1 MSLQPSSRHPLGGI
15 SRSTS
20 PTGPGYQSTSFP
32 FHGAASSSSGHLTPS
47 ADASVSGTPPRSH
60 SPMLTSRRRRNQLT
74 NDAGG
79 PASGTLAL
87 DQDDEYDA
95 KRRGPEAGPS
105 RPRGTTL
112 DRLESFFGIDSG
124 MEANRSL
131 SPAKATYSR
140 DRGTAAPMKPSSS
153 STGSPGTRLVLQHT
167 VLATDT
173 LQGIA
178 LRYKTDV
185 PTIRK
190 VNGLWPG
197 DSALSRKII
206 WVPLDRCKEQLT
218 VNPDARVGVQGADG
232 GSVTEAA
239 SSLLG
244 LSPPSEPS
252 AHSGVAS
259 SPLHE
264 RTLPSTG
271 ASEISDLSSSNGLP
285 TNGGGDSPPVVR
297 RLPSEA
303 LGHFPATARSD
314 ILAAKGKTRA
324 DQWNEELTSARS
336 QNRLG
341 AGPGMSGYDPGESG
355 VEDLLQLAREARGTG
370 ENSETPRGPAFKLSL
385 PEDIKP
391 EESRSEVSS
400 SSAAEKDEWKPNVW
414 KFGEKK
420 RSGAAGGSTLDEG
433 SRRDSLESSASN
445 LASGSN
451 NASTSPQRALRPLK
465 LVDKSIEEW
474 EASSNVGKPSGS
486 RGDATS
492 ATSPGSSSS
501 GYAGW
506 NDIPSL
512 DAYAKGKV
520 VEAYGG
526 SGKGANGKRRA
537 ARANHRFFDDL
548 AAGLPPNS
556 GAASKWARPIG
567 ESLPGATTQKASSS
581 SNGPSLSSAAPAGKK
596 SSLRGLL
603 SDALRGRVALDE
615 ALAKG
620 FEEVLNRSESWDSLP
635 QEEMEQARR
644 LGLLPPSGQA
654 SPSLRG
660 PPSRFNPLP
669 PMYSDRPRISAE
681 EARRT
686 LGRRQSPEGSNHV
699 PQAMPEG
706 HSGSSVLPP
715 TTADSQQRRAQMEME
730 SLDANHHSRRNVY
743 NVPAVE
749 GGGIEG
755 SRGGSLAPPSGSGVG
770 PMLRKTSNRNLATA
784 NGSGSGRGADGVE
797 GKWGW

>member
-1 MSLQPSSRHPLGGI
+1 M
-15 SRSTS
+15 
-20 PTGPGYQSTSFP
+20 
-32 FHGAASSSSGHLTPS
+32 
-47 ADASVSGTPPRSH
+47 
-60 SPMLTSRRRRNQLT
+60 
-74 NDAGG
+74 
-79 PASGTLAL
+79 

-124 MEANRSL
+124 METNRS
-131 SPAKATYSR
+131 SAAGNAQQTR
-140 DRGTAAPMKPSSS
+140 DRGAAASTKAASSS
-153 STGSPGTRLVLQHT
+153 STGNPGTRLVLQHT

-218 VNPDARVGVQGADG
+218 VNPDAKVGVQGADG

-239 SSLLG
+239 TSLMG
-244 LSPPSEPS
+244 FSPPSEPS
-252 AHSGVAS
+252 VHSGVAS

-271 ASEISDLSSSNGLP
+271 ASEISDLSSTNGLA
-285 TNGGGDSPPVVR
+285 TNAGGESPPVVR

-314 ILAAKGKTRA
+314 VLAAKSKTRA

-336 QNRLG
+336 QHRLG
-341 AGPGMSGYDPGESG
+341 AGPGMSGYAPGESG
-355 VEDLLQLAREARGTG
+355 VEDLLQLAREARGSG
-370 ENSETPRGPAFKLSL
+370 ENSETPRGPSFKLNL
-385 PEDIKP
+385 PDEIRP

-420 RSGAAGGSTLDEG
+420 RSGVAGGSALDEG
-433 SRRDSLESSASN
+433 SRRGSLESSASN

-451 NASTSPQRALRPLK
+451 VASTSPLRPLK

-474 EASSNVGKPSGS
+474 EASSNVGKPSSS
-486 RGDATS
+486 RGDVTS
-492 ATSPGSSSS
+492 PASPGSSNT

-526 SGKGANGKRRA
+526 SGKGVNGKRRA

-567 ESLPGATTQKASSS
+567 ESLPGATTQKATSS
-581 SNGPSLSSAAPAGKK
+581 SNGPPLTSAAPAGKK

-620 FEEVLNRSESWDSLP
+620 FEEVLNRSEGWDSLP

-660 PPSRFNPLP
+660 PPSRFSPLP
-669 PMYSDRPRISAE
+669 AIYSDRPRISAE

-686 LGRRQSPEGSNHV
+686 LGRRQSPEGVGHV
-699 PQAMPEG
+699 SQPVSDGISVA
-706 HSGSSVLPP
+706 SVLPP

-730 SLDANHHSRRNVY
+730 SLDANHQSRRNVY
-743 NVPAVE
+743 NVPPVE
-749 GGGIEG
+749 GGGAGGGPEG
-755 SRGGSLAPPSGSGVG
+755 SRGGSLAPPPMSGMG

-784 NGSGSGRGADGVE
+784 NGSGGGRGADGTE

>member
-1 MSLQPSSRHPLGGI
+1 M
-15 SRSTS
+15 
-20 PTGPGYQSTSFP
+20 
-32 FHGAASSSSGHLTPS
+32 
-47 ADASVSGTPPRSH
+47 
-60 SPMLTSRRRRNQLT
+60 
-74 NDAGG
+74 
-79 PASGTLAL
+79 
-87 DQDDEYDA
+87 DQDNEYDP

-105 RPRGTTL
+105 RLRGTTL

-124 MEANRSL
+124 TEAIQSHASANAAHHRERG
-131 SPAKATYSR
+131 AGAATKA
-140 DRGTAAPMKPSSS
+140 SSS
-153 STGSPGTRLVLQHT
+153 STGNPGTRLVLQHT

-218 VNPDARVGVQGADG
+218 VNPEAKVGVQGADG

-239 SSLLG
+239 SSLIG
-244 LSPPSEPS
+244 FSPPSEPS
-252 AHSGVAS
+252 VHSGVAS

-271 ASEISDLSSSNGLP
+271 ASEISDLSSTNGLA
-285 TNGGGDSPPVVR
+285 TNAGGESPPVVR

-314 ILAAKGKTRA
+314 VLAAKGKTRA
-324 DQWNEELTSARS
+324 DQWDEELTSARS
-336 QNRLG
+336 QHRLG

-355 VEDLLQLAREARGTG
+355 VEDLLQLAREARGNG
-370 ENSETPRGPAFKLSL
+370 ESSETPRGPSFKLNL
-385 PEDIKP
+385 PDEIRP

-400 SSAAEKDEWKPNVW
+400 SSAAEKDDWKPNVW

-420 RSGAAGGSTLDEG
+420 RSGAAGGSALDEG
-433 SRRDSLESSASN
+433 SRRASLESSASN
-445 LASGSN
+445 IASGSN
-451 NASTSPQRALRPLK
+451 VASTSPLRPLK

-474 EASSNVGKPSGS
+474 EASSNVGKASSS
-486 RGDATS
+486 RGDV
-492 ATSPGSSSS
+492 TSPAPPDS

-520 VEAYGG
+520 VEAYGA

-567 ESLPGATTQKASSS
+567 ESLPGATIQKAA
-581 SNGPSLSSAAPAGKK
+581 SSANLPPVSSAGPAGKK

-620 FEEVLNRSESWDSLP
+620 FEEVLNRSEGWDSLP

-644 LGLLPPSGQA
+644 LGLLPPSGRA
-654 SPSLRG
+654 SPGQRG
-660 PPSRFNPLP
+660 PPSRFSPLP
-669 PMYSDRPRISAE
+669 SIYSDRPRISAE

-686 LGRRQSPEGSNHV
+686 LGRRQSPEGAGHV
-699 PQAMPEG
+699 SQPIPDGNSA
-706 HSGSSVLPP
+706 SSLLPP
-715 TTADSQQRRAQMEME
+715 GTADSQQRRAQMEME
-730 SLDANHHSRRNVY
+730 SLDANHQSRRIVY
-743 NVPAVE
+743 NVPTVD
-749 GGGIEG
+749 GGGER
-755 SRGGSLAPPSGSGVG
+755 SRGSLLAPPPGSGVG
-770 PMLRKTSNRNLATA
+770 PMLRKTSSRNLATA
-784 NGSGSGRGADGVE
+784 NGSESGRGADGAE